1 MDTKKNLQDP
11 MAAFDW
17 MNAAY
22 EYWLDAGQRWI
33 LFMDILR
40 QRANNY
46 FETIRKGEPPV
57 LVFDY
62 EVILEGRTLDRPVN
76 YDLAKIKPRKSDVID
91 PEARPIIVIDPRAG
105 NGPGIGGSKR
115 DSEIGDAL
123 AQGHPVYF
131 ILFHPEPEPGQT
143 LGDVEK
149 AETRFVEEV
158 SRRHPKAEKPTLIGN
173 CQAGWAVALLGA
185 DRPDLTGPLVLN
197 GSPLSYWS
205 GVQGKNPMRYAGGLL
220 GGIWM
225 ASFLSD
231 LGNGRFD
238 GAWLEENFE
247 SLNPGNTL
255 WSKQYDL
262 YANVDNGADRY
273 LTFEKWWDG
282 YSEMTKEEIHTIV
295 ENLFVGDKLEQGAL
309 SLDRKKIINLQNI
322 EKPILLFASE
332 GDNITPPQQA
342 LDWIIKDYGTVER
355 IKALQ
360 KVIIYMLHPSVG
372 HLGIFVGSKV
382 ARKEHMQ
389 IIKSVDIIEALA
401 PGLYEMVIDDK
412 GRKHGLSDYDVRFIE
427 RDIKDLMALN
437 EDRETMQEED
447 ADFSRVA
454 AVSEIN
460 DWLYNTFASPWVRL
474 FTTEISA
481 QVLKQLHPLRVNKYI
496 FSEMIN
502 PWMSIFKMLA
512 PAVKQDRRPVSPGNP
527 FPVFEKKVSDSIV
540 ALLDGY
546 QNSRDHFSEALFFA
560 IYENPWMDLLL
571 PAASPKKK
579 SGRQAQKEKRQ
590 EAARIRNEKQHWRS
604 LVDEGGFEE
613 GIIRIIMALED
624 SDHDVDRDELYA
636 DERILESSKRF
647 RGLDR
652 KEFLHMVG
660 QQTRILQ
667 VDQDKA
673 LKALGKLIATPGDRQ
688 TARALVR
695 KFVAA
700 DSDMTSEQEAVLSK
714 INKALRSKS
723 IRRPR

>member
-1 MDTKKNLQDP
+1 MQTKTNLQNP
-11 MAAFDW
+11 MSALDW

-22 EYWLDAGQRWI
+22 TYWLDAGQRWI

-40 QRANNY
+40 KRGNNY

-62 EVILEGRTLDRPVN
+62 EVILAGRTFDRPVN
-76 YDLAKIKPRKSDVID
+76 YDLAKIKPRPSDVID
-91 PEARPIIVIDPRAG
+91 PGARPIIVIDPRAG

-143 LGDVEK
+143 LNDVEK
-149 AETRFVEEV
+149 AETRFVAEV
-158 SRRHPKAEKPTLIGN
+158 HRRHPKAEKPALIGN

-220 GGIWM
+220 GGIWL

-231 LGNGRFD
+231 LGNGKFD

-247 SLNPGNTL
+247 SLNPGNTF
-255 WSKQYDL
+255 WTKQYDL
-262 YANVDNGADRY
+262 YANVDSGAERY

-295 ENLFVGDKLEQGAL
+295 ENLFVGDKLEEGTL
-309 SLDRKKIINLQNI
+309 SLDRKKILDLKKIQR
-322 EKPILLFASE
+322 PMLLFASE

-342 LDWIIKDYGTVER
+342 LDWVIKAYGSVER
-355 IKALQ
+355 IKALG
-360 KVIIYMLHPSVG
+360 KVIIYMLHTSVG

-382 ARKEHMQ
+382 AQKEHMQ
-389 IIKSVDIIEALA
+389 IIKSVDIVEALA

-412 GRKHGLSDYDVRFIE
+412 GKKSGLSDYDVRFIE

-437 EDRETMQEED
+437 EDRETMQEEE

-460 DWLYNTFASPWVRL
+460 DWLYNTFLSPWVRML
-474 FTTEISA
+474 TTEISA
-481 QVLKQLHPLRVNKYI
+481 QIIKQLHPLRVNKYI

-502 PWMSIFKMLA
+502 PFMGFFKMLA
-512 PAVKQDRRPVSPGNP
+512 PAVKQNRRPVSPGNP
-527 FPVFEKKVSDSIV
+527 FAAFEKIISDSIV
-540 ALLDGY
+540 VLLDSY
-546 QNSRDHFSEALFFA
+546 QESRDHLAEGTFFA
-560 IYENPWMDLLL
+560 IYENPWMKYWL
-571 PAASPKKK
+571 PGTSRIEK
-579 SGRQAQKEKRQ
+579 SNRKEKKE
-590 EAARIRNEKQHWRS
+590 EASQIRNEARHWRG
-604 LVDEGGFEE
+604 LLEEGGYEE
-613 GIIRIIMALED
+613 GVIRMIMALED
-624 SDHDVDRDELYA
+624 ADHAIDRDALYA
-636 DERILESSKRF
+636 DERLLESSGRF
-647 RGLDR
+647 RKLER
-652 KEFLHMVG
+652 QAFVHMVG
-660 QQTRILQ
+660 QQSRILQ
-667 VDQDKA
+667 VDENKA
-673 LKALGKLIATPGDRQ
+673 LQALGKLIATPQERR
-688 TARALVR
+688 TAMDLVQ
-695 KFVAA
+695 KIVAA
-700 DSDMTSEQEAVLSK
+700 GPELTSEQKAILAK
-714 INKALRSKS
+714 IKKAMK
-723 IRRPR
+723 